1 MEPLRFDLDEEQL
14 WCMKRLLAPAL
25 LAAIL
30 ATAAC
35 QRVDSRNA
43 AEGPPIPVEAAA
55 AEVRN
60 MPIEMYAIGAVEPIA
75 SVQLKSKVQGEI
87 LRVHFADGAV
97 VRQGDPLFD
106 IDARSFDVAL
116 KRARANLAMARST
129 AENASEQAERYTTL
143 INRGVASKEQFSQY
157 LSTAESQKSVLDA
170 RQADVDEAQLS
181 LGWAQV
187 RAPIAGRAGSA
198 LLKPGNIVNANTDV
212 LTVINQMEPIYV
224 AFSLHEGA
232 LTEVR
237 KWMATAKP
245 IVSARDPDNGRL
257 LGTGELTF
265 VDNKVDRVSGMIAF
279 KATFP
284 NQDDSLWPG
293 QFVDVT
299 VKLAEEPN
307 ALTVPT
313 TAIMEGQQG
322 SQVFVIAGNTAE
334 MRRVKVGRT
343 VGDKAIVTEGLNPG
357 ELVVTGG
364 QLRLSPGAKVNIV
377 EDQKPEVAENITSG

>member
-1 MEPLRFDLDEEQL
+1 MKLLFTLAVWTTVLTISGCQKVGLRE
-14 WCMKRLLAPAL
+14 
-25 LAAIL
+25 
-30 ATAAC
+30 
-35 QRVDSRNA
+35 A
-43 AEGPPIPVEAAA
+43 AEVPPIPVEAAT

-60 MPIEMYAIGAVEPIA
+60 MPIEMRAIGAVEPIA

-87 LRVHFADGAV
+87 LRVHFADGAEV
-97 VRQGDPLFD
+97 QQGDPLFD
-106 IDARSFDVAL
+106 IDARSFEVAL
-116 KRARANLAMARST
+116 KRANANLAMARST

-157 LSTAESQKSVLDA
+157 LSTAESQRSVLDA

-181 LGWAQV
+181 VGWAQM
-187 RAPIAGRAGSA
+187 RAPISGRAGSA

-232 LTEVR
+232 INEVR
-237 KWMATAKP
+237 KWMATGKP
-245 IVSARDPDNGRL
+245 IVSARDPDTGRL
-257 LGTGELTF
+257 LGTGQLTF
-265 VDNKVDRVSGMIAF
+265 IDNKVDRVSGMIAF

-284 NQDDSLWPG
+284 NQDDNLWPG

-299 VKLAEEPN
+299 VKLADEPN

-322 SQVFVIAGNTAE
+322 SQVFVISGNTAE
-334 MRRVKVGRT
+334 IRKVKIGRA
-343 VGDKAIVTEGLNPG
+343 VGDLTIVTEGLNAG
-357 ELVVTGG
+357 EVVVTSG
-364 QLRLSPGAKVNIV
+364 QLRISPGAKVTIV
-377 EDQKPEVAENITSG
+377 ESQKPEVAENTVSEVK

>member
-1 MEPLRFDLDEEQL
+1 
-14 WCMKRLLAPAL
+14 MKNSLALAL
-25 LAAIL
+25 LVAVL
-30 ATAAC
+30 ATFAC
-35 QRVDSRNA
+35 QRVGSRGA
-43 AEGPPIPVEAAA
+43 TEVPPIPVEAAA

-87 LRVHFADGAV
+87 LRVHFADGAEV
-97 VRQGDPLFD
+97 QQGDPLFD
-106 IDARSFDVAL
+106 IDGRPFEVAL
-116 KRARANLAMARST
+116 KRAQANLAMARST

-157 LSTAESQKSVLDA
+157 LSTAESQRSVLDA

-224 AFSLHEGA
+224 AFSLHEGS
-232 LTEVR
+232 LNDVR
-237 KWMATAKP
+237 KWMATGKP

-377 EDQKPEVAENITSG
+377 EDQQPEVAENITSG

>member
-1 MEPLRFDLDEEQL
+1 
-14 WCMKRLLAPAL
+14 MKRFLAPTF
-25 LAAIL
+25 LAAVL
-30 ATAAC
+30 ATSAC
-35 QRVDSRNA
+35 QRVGSQNTSEA
-43 AEGPPIPVEAAA
+43 PPIPVEAAA

-60 MPIEMYAIGAVEPIA
+60 MPIEMHAIGAVEPIA

-87 LRVHFADGAV
+87 LRVHFADGAEV
-97 VRQGDPLFD
+97 QQGDPLFD
-106 IDARSFDVAL
+106 IDARSFEVAL
-116 KRARANLAMARST
+116 KRAQANLAMARST

-157 LSTAESQKSVLDA
+157 LSTAESQRSVLDA

-181 LGWAQV
+181 LGWTQV
-187 RAPIAGRAGSA
+187 RAPISGRAGSA

-232 LTEVR
+232 LNEVR
-237 KWMATAKP
+237 KWMATGKP
-245 IVSARDPDNGRL
+245 IVSARDPDSGRL
-257 LGTGELTF
+257 LGTGELT
-265 VDNKVDRVSGMIAF
+265 VIDNKVDRVSGMIAF

-284 NQDDSLWPG
+284 NEDDTLWPG

-299 VKLAEEPN
+299 VKLADQPN

-322 SQVFVIAGNTAE
+322 SQIFVTSGNTAE
-334 MRRVKVGRT
+334 MRKVKVGRT
-343 VGDKAIVTEGLNPG
+343 VGDMTIVTEGLNAG
-357 ELVVTGG
+357 ELVVTSG
-364 QLRLSPGAKVNIV
+364 QLRISPGAKVTIV
-377 EDQKPEVAENITSG
+377 ESQKPEVAENTTSGVK

>member
-1 MEPLRFDLDEEQL
+1 
-14 WCMKRLLAPAL
+14 MKRFLAPTL
-25 LAAIL
+25 LAAVL
-30 ATAAC
+30 ATSAC
-35 QRVDSRNA
+35 QRVGSQNTSEA
-43 AEGPPIPVEAAA
+43 PPIPVEAAT

-60 MPIEMYAIGAVEPIA
+60 MPIEMHAIGAVEPIA

-87 LRVHFADGAV
+87 LRVHFADGAEV
-97 VRQGDPLFD
+97 QQGDPLFD
-106 IDARSFDVAL
+106 IDARSFEVAL
-116 KRARANLAMARST
+116 KRAQANLAMARST

-157 LSTAESQKSVLDA
+157 LSTAESQRSVLDA

-181 LGWAQV
+181 LGWTQV
-187 RAPIAGRAGSA
+187 RAPISGRAGSA

-232 LTEVR
+232 LNEVR
-237 KWMATAKP
+237 KWMATGKP
-245 IVSARDPDNGRL
+245 IVSARDPDSGRL
-257 LGTGELTF
+257 LGTGELT
-265 VDNKVDRVSGMIAF
+265 VIDNKVDRVSGMIAF

-284 NQDDSLWPG
+284 NEDDTLWPG

-299 VKLAEEPN
+299 VKLADQPN

-322 SQVFVIAGNTAE
+322 SQVFVISGNTAE
-334 MRRVKVGRT
+334 MRKVKVGRT
-343 VGDKAIVTEGLNPG
+343 VGDMTIVTEGLNAG
-357 ELVVTGG
+357 ELVVTSG
-364 QLRLSPGAKVNIV
+364 QLRISPGAKVTIV
-377 EDQKPEVAENITSG
+377 ESQKPEVAENTTSGVK

>member
-1 MEPLRFDLDEEQL
+1 MKHFHALAL
-14 WCMKRLLAPAL
+14 W
-25 LAAIL
+25 AAIL
-30 ATAAC
+30 ATSAC
-35 QRVDSRNA
+35 QRVGSQEA
-43 AEGPPIPVEAAA
+43 AEVPPIPVEAAT

-60 MPIEMYAIGAVEPIA
+60 MPIEMHAIGAVEPIA

-87 LRVHFADGAV
+87 LRVHFADGAEV
-97 VRQGDPLFD
+97 EQGDPLFD
-106 IDARSFDVAL
+106 IDAGPFEVAL
-116 KRARANLAMARST
+116 KRAQANLAMARST

-181 LGWAQV
+181 LGWTQV
-187 RAPIAGRAGSA
+187 RAPVSGRAGSA

-237 KWMATAKP
+237 KWMAAGKP
-245 IVSARDPDNGRL
+245 IVSARDPDSGRL
-257 LGTGELTF
+257 LGTGELT
-265 VDNKVDRVSGMIAF
+265 VIDNKVDRVSGMIAF

-284 NQDDSLWPG
+284 NEDDTLWPG

-299 VKLAEEPN
+299 VKLADQPD

-313 TAIMEGQQG
+313 TAVMEGQQG
-322 SQVFVIAGNTAE
+322 SQVFVISGNTAE
-334 MRRVKVGRT
+334 MRKVKVGRT
-343 VGDKAIVTEGLNPG
+343 VGDMTIVTEGLYAG
-357 ELVVTGG
+357 ELVVTSG
-364 QLRLSPGAKVNIV
+364 QLRISPGAKVTIV
-377 EDQKPEVAENITSG
+377 ESQKPEVAENTTSGVK

>member
-1 MEPLRFDLDEEQL
+1 MNRF
-14 WCMKRLLAPAL
+14 LALAS
-25 LAAIL
+25 LAAVL
-30 ATAAC
+30 ATSAC
-35 QRVDSRNA
+35 QRVGSPDA
-43 AEGPPIPVEAAA
+43 AEVPPIPVEAAA

-60 MPIEMYAIGAVEPIA
+60 MPIEMHAIGAVEPIA
-75 SVQLKSKVQGEI
+75 SVQLKSKIQGEI
-87 LRVHFADGAV
+87 LRVHFADGAEV
-97 VRQGDPLFD
+97 QQGDPLFD
-106 IDARSFDVAL
+106 IDARPFEVAL
-116 KRARANLAMARST
+116 KRAQANLAMARST

-181 LGWAQV
+181 LGWSQV
-187 RAPIAGRAGSA
+187 RAPISGRAGSA

-212 LTVINQMEPIYV
+212 LTVINQLEPIYV

-232 LTEVR
+232 LNEVR
-237 KWMATAKP
+237 KWMATTKP
-245 IVSARDPDNGRL
+245 IVSARDPDIGRL

-265 VDNKVDRVSGMIAF
+265 IDNKVDRVSGMIAF

-284 NQDDSLWPG
+284 NEEDNLWPG

-299 VKLAEEPN
+299 VKLADEPD

-322 SQVFVIAGNTAE
+322 SQVFVISGNTAE
-334 MRRVKVGRT
+334 MRKVKIGRI
-343 VGDKAIVTEGLNPG
+343 VGDMTIVTEGLSPG
-357 ELVVTGG
+357 EIVVTSG
-364 QLRLSPGAKVNIV
+364 QLRISPGAKVTIV
-377 EDQKPEVAENITSG
+377 ESEKPAVVEITTSGVQ

>member
-1 MEPLRFDLDEEQL
+1 
-14 WCMKRLLAPAL
+14 MKDFFALAS

-187 RAPIAGRAGSA
+187 RAPIAGRTGSA

-265 VDNKVDRVSGMIAF
+265 IDNKVDRVSGMIAF

-299 VKLAEEPN
+299 VKLAEQPN

-334 MRRVKVGRT
+334 IRRVKVGRT

>member
-1 MEPLRFDLDEEQL
+1 
-14 WCMKRLLAPAL
+14 MKDFFALAS

-232 LTEVR
+232 
-237 KWMATAKP
+237 
-245 IVSARDPDNGRL
+245 
-257 LGTGELTF
+257 
-265 VDNKVDRVSGMIAF
+265 
-279 KATFP
+279 
-284 NQDDSLWPG
+284 
-293 QFVDVT
+293 
-299 VKLAEEPN
+299 
-307 ALTVPT
+307 
-313 TAIMEGQQG
+313 
-322 SQVFVIAGNTAE
+322 
-334 MRRVKVGRT
+334 
-343 VGDKAIVTEGLNPG
+343 
-357 ELVVTGG
+357 
-364 QLRLSPGAKVNIV
+364 
-377 EDQKPEVAENITSG
+377 